1 MSCDKKLVCF
11 YLDVSLN
18 SKQDYLIPYNP
29 HLHNPNND
37 EVCWTSKDD
46 LEFFMVSFSANAIM
60 FDHVAL
66 DIGLLCHFMVSNP
79 VFH

>member
-1 MSCDKKLVCF
+1 MFLLRHF
-11 YLDVSLN
+11 FEFHAGLLDSIG
-18 SKQDYLIPYNP
+18 S

-37 EVCWTSKDD
+37 EVCWTLKDD
-46 LEFFMVSFSANAIM
+46 LGFFMVSFSANAIM

-66 DIGLLCHFMVSNP
+66 DIGLLCHFMVSSP